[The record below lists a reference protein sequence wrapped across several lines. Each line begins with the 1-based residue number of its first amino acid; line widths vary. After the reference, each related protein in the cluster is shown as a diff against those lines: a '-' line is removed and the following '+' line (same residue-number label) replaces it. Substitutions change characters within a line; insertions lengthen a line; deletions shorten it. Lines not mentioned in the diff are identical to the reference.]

1 MVRVRVRVRVRR
13 VDQLMEQ
20 VDVGAVALLRA
31 QVVLHRVRGGA
42 QVDLARELLVRFR
55 VRGRVRVRG
64 RGRGRVCYP

>member
-31 QVVLHRVRGGA
+31 QVVLHRVRG
-42 QVDLARELLVRFR
+42 
-55 VRGRVRVRG
+55 
-64 RGRGRVCYP
+64 RGRGRVEGRGSGRGRG

>member
-31 QVVLHRVRGGA
+31 QVILHRG
-42 QVDLARELLVRFR
+42 
-55 VRGRVRVRG
+55 RGRGRVRG
-64 RGRGRVCYP
+64 RGRGRGRGRVSYP

>member
-31 QVVLHRVRGGA
+31 KVVLHRGRGGG
-42 QVDLARELLVRFR
+42 RGR
-55 VRGRVRVRG
+55 VRGRVRG
-64 RGRGRVCYP
+64 RGRGRVSYP

>member
-31 QVVLHRVRGGA
+31 KVVLHRVRGG
-42 QVDLARELLVRFR
+42 VRCR
-55 VRGRVRVRG
+55 CRGTGRGTG
-64 RGRGRVCYP
+64 RGRGGVCYP

>member
-31 QVVLHRVRGGA
+31 KVVLHRGVVPLAEQLHEAQHLVRG
-42 QVDLARELLVRFR
+42 
-55 VRGRVRVRG
+55 
-64 RGRGRVCYP
+64 

>member
-31 QVVLHRVRGGA
+31 QVVLHRGRGGC
-42 QVDLARELLVRFR
+42 
-55 VRGRVRVRG
+55 RVRVRVRVRVRI
-64 RGRGRVCYP
+64 RGRGRVSYP